1 MKKLKELT
9 KKEKGF
15 DLMELEIPK
24 IFNEP
29 NKKVKTIEQIWYG
42 EDIDF
47 VRTKHSKNSLEEVQI
62 CKGCPFKETY
72 DWQKVN

>member
-1 MKKLKELT
+1 MKIIKKRND

-29 NKKVKTIEQIWYG
+29 NKKVKLLNKFGMERTLILLEQNI
-42 EDIDF
+42 
-47 VRTKHSKNSLEEVQI
+47 RKNSLEEV
-62 CKGCPFKETY
+62 
-72 DWQKVN
+72 